1 MLLIHFGVFCVRC
14 IVIFT
19 QPAIKLQHLA
29 TGVLRERHMVLVL
42 AAYPVVTVT
51 VRSILLA
58 CTCGYHMQIRIS
70 LLWLYIAYDIIESS
84 GTL

>member
-1 MLLIHFGVFCVRC
+1 
-14 IVIFT
+14 
-19 QPAIKLQHLA
+19 
-29 TGVLRERHMVLVL
+29 MVLVL
-42 AAYPVVTVT
+42 AAYPVVPVT

-84 GTL
+84 GAFQHGLFVKPITAHVNDSNRRLAEIHSFW